1 MTGEHPTKFYVR
13 MKRNLG
19 ILRDIQRLI
28 DDGRKSYRN
37 TIEFD
42 DEKGNV
48 WKLQKVGF
56 KKRKNPATQAEYLSS
71 SHVKPTSTKKDT
83 ALRAGQNTE
92 IRTQET
98 ELKRAGAAK
107 AEAVAGGGDRKAPAA
122 IGSPQADLVAEDFET
137 AAAKHAINKHFV

>member
-1 MTGEHPTKFYVR
+1 MTEEHPTKFYTR
-13 MKRNLG
+13 MMRNLG

-56 KKRKNPATQAEYLSS
+56 KKPKDTATQAEYLSS
-71 SHVKPTSTKKDT
+71 SHVKPTSTQGFQHGFTSDY
-83 ALRAGQNTE
+83 RE
-92 IRTQET
+92 
-98 ELKRAGAAK
+98 
-107 AEAVAGGGDRKAPAA
+107 
-122 IGSPQADLVAEDFET
+122 
-137 AAAKHAINKHFV
+137 